1 MSSSPL
7 LDIMTFLSVEL
18 LNVGFEIVVSQLG
31 ISGCFPVVHFYG
43 SKVQGENLS
52 LVHDTL
58 RGVSLLVSL
67 QVQQWSWLDGI
78 RDC

>member
-1 MSSSPL
+1 
-7 LDIMTFLSVEL
+7 MTFLSVEI
-18 LNVGFEIVVSQLG
+18 LNVGFRIVASQLG
-31 ISGCFPVVHFYG
+31 ILGCFSTLHFYG

-78 RDC
+78 QDC